1 MPRKRRSSK
10 GSKAVASLVSNE
22 PLDSLERDAVST
34 FFAGKSLFLTG
45 ATGFLGKVRAP
56 RRFVAEC
63 PQQFGATSLSAPC
76 RPLLLARSIRGA
88 AQACRAGAHS
98 LLPPTLA
105 AGHD

>member
-63 PQQFGATSLSAPC
+63 PQQFGAISLRAVSAASAGSLDPRRGAGVPC
-76 RPLLLARSIRGA
+76 RRS
-88 AQACRAGAHS
+88 
-98 LLPPTLA
+98 LPPPP
-105 AGHD
+105 HSRCRS